1 MSDHRTPIRRNII
14 NVENQDHDVQQVLSR
29 AFIDPKKVAGSNLDD
44 LGRMSAEAV
53 LTQYEA
59 AAISVEDMGTSVK
72 EMVKKLGEALIECAT
87 DMKHLN
93 ETAVEIRE
101 KGKHYEAVIGRV
113 SALSKSIRETCVEL
127 KKQLGTDQ
135 A

>member
-1 MSDHRTPIRRNII
+1 MNDQTPIRQPLINI
-14 NVENQDHDVQQVLSR
+14 ENHDHDVQQVLSR
-29 AFIDPKKVAGSNLDD
+29 RFTDPASTNLDD

-59 AAISVEDMGTSVK
+59 AAISVEDMGISVK
-72 EMVKKLGEALIECAT
+72 AMVKKLGEALIECGD

-101 KGKHYEAVIGRV
+101 KGKHYEALIGRV
-113 SALSKSIRETCVEL
+113 NDLSKSIRDACAEF
-127 KKQLGTDQ
+127 KKQVG
-135 A
+135 AH